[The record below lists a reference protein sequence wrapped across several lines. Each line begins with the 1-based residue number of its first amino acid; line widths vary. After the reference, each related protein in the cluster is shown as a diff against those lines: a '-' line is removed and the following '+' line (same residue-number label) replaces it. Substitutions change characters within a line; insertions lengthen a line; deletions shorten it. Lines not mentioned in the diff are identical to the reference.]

1 MPKNQLYTQK
11 CIRQIFKCSMHVSNR
26 RVIYKGDIDQ
36 RSMPKNMPSLAPKA
50 PPVMYMTCFTSQ
62 LMNLRPNFVRPRVP
76 RHSDHVIR
84 HIVRCNT
91 EAYAN
96 I

>member
-1 MPKNQLYTQK
+1 
-11 CIRQIFKCSMHVSNR
+11 MHVSNGK
-26 RVIYKGDIDQ
+26 VVYKGDIDQ
-36 RSMPKNMPSLAPKA
+36 KFHAQEHPIMGSET

-62 LMNLRPNFVRPRVP
+62 LMSLRFIFVRPRVP
-76 RHSDHVIR
+76 SQSDHVIR
-84 HIVRCNT
+84 HMVRYNT

>member
-11 CIRQIFKCSMHVSNR
+11 CIRQIFKCYMHVSNR
-26 RVIYKGDIDQ
+26 KVVYKVNAQEYPNIG
-36 RSMPKNMPSLAPKA
+36 SEA

-76 RHSDHVIR
+76 RQSDHVIR
-84 HIVRCNT
+84 HMVRCNT